1 MDVGSRTSETMV
13 SAAGAQCV
21 AQVSHILLRKYSHC
35 KMLILYTQLLR
46 SGGTRLMEPFMRVEI
61 SIDGNYLHAVLA
73 DFSQHRAD
81 ILDVTERNEVKVG
94 CIHYNLSID

>member
-1 MDVGSRTSETMV
+1 
-13 SAAGAQCV
+13 
-21 AQVSHILLRKYSHC
+21 
-35 KMLILYTQLLR
+35 MLILYTQLLR